1 MNRHNAVRAPGGA
14 ACALLLAA
22 LLAGC
27 ARMASEKAGP
37 VMTKTDAGTTT
48 ALPAAEVAA
57 RNNALARFVHAV
69 PGLAAIDLYA
79 GDNKALEGVAYKSTS
94 AYRELP
100 AASAA
105 YRLRLAGQAAGEPLA
120 EETRGLAAGHH
131 HTVVAVPALASG
143 IFSKEGGVELRFLA
157 DEFEAPAAG
166 KAKVRVF
173 NASPDIDEIDLY
185 AAGRAEPLVKGAKFG
200 ASAAYADA
208 EPAASG
214 LELRRA
220 GENITTLALPGVKV
234 EAGRLYTVF
243 VVGGTKGASRLEA
256 FVVEDWFG
264 APPAR

>member
-1 MNRHNAVRAPGGA
+1 MSIHNAGRALGGA

-22 LLAGC
+22 LLGC
-27 ARMASEKAGP
+27 ARAGSESGP

-48 ALPAAEVAA
+48 ALPASEVAA
-57 RNNALARFVHAV
+57 RKNALARFVHAV
-69 PGLAAIDLYA
+69 PGLAAVDLYA
-79 GDNKALEGVAYKSTS
+79 GDGKVLEGAAYKSTS

-105 YRLRLAGQAAGEPLA
+105 YRLRLAGQATGEPLA
-120 EETRGLAAGHH
+120 EETKGLGTGRH
-131 HTVVAVPALASG
+131 HTVVAVPARAGLL
-143 IFSKEGGVELRFLA
+143 SKEGGVELRFLT
-157 DEFEAPAAG
+157 DELEAPAAG

-173 NASPDIDEIDLY
+173 NASPDLDEIDLY

-200 ASAAYADA
+200 EAAAYADA

-220 GENITTLALPGVKV
+220 GENITTLAVPGMKV

-243 VVGGTKGASRLEA
+243 VVGGTKGAARLEA
-256 FVVEDWFG
+256 FVVEDWLG